1 MSLQEI
7 RERIK
12 KENIDV
18 YILPRTDEHQ
28 SEYLCVED
36 ERLAFLTGF
45 TGSFGLALVSQSDAF
60 VWTDSRYFLQAEK
73 ELKEGWSLK
82 KLIPEVPRWTVLVS
96 KTYPKGTVV
105 GIDGRLVSASTGE
118 AYKKALEDN
127 GIVFKVFDSSLIDEY
142 WTERPKSAACDIFVH
157 ESWAGIPAKEKI

>member
-1 MSLQEI
+1 MSLTDI
-7 RERIK
+7 REK
-12 KENIDV
+12 LQKENIDV

-28 SEYLCVED
+28 SEYLCQED

-45 TGSFGLALVSQSDAF
+45 TGSSGLALVSKSDAF

-73 ELKEGWSLK
+73 ELKEGWTLK
-82 KLIPEVPRWTVLVS
+82 KLLPDVPRWPTLVT

-118 AYKKALEDN
+118 SYKKTLEEN
-127 GIVFKVFDSSLIDEY
+127 GFVLKVF
-142 WTERPKSAACDIFVH
+142 
-157 ESWAGIPAKEKI
+157 